1 MRHREPTWRSGGH
14 RGGRSG
20 IRGGLRVTAVA
31 ITGLLVAACGG
42 GGATA
47 APSGSGEALKVVTT
61 TTILADLV
69 AQVGGENVSV
79 SSLVPKGGEVHTFDP
94 TPSDVRRISDADLVV
109 LNGLGLDDWLAD
121 LVNDA
126 GTDAPVVKLAENLE
140 GVTYLDGGHTEEE
153 VEATDEEASGTDADE
168 VVNPHLWLN
177 AAYAAKYAERVAE
190 ALAAADPDHAADYE
204 TGLAAYA
211 KVLADLDARA
221 KDRLAAIPEANR
233 TVVSFHDAFPYFAEA
248 YGLTIDG
255 TVVDAPGQDPSAGD
269 VSALI
274 KAIKDKGIKAVFAEA
289 QFNEDLVRTIADES
303 GAVVVSDLY
312 TDSVGDA
319 PADTYAGMMEWNI
332 EQVVSALSG
341 S

>member
-1 MRHREPTWRSGGH
+1 MEHQEPTWRSGV
-14 RGGRSG
+14 RGG
-20 IRGGLRVTAVA
+20 RGGLRVTAVA
-31 ITGLLVAACGG
+31 IAGLLVAACGG
-42 GGATA
+42 VGATA
-47 APSGSGEALKVVTT
+47 APSGSGEALQVVTT

-79 SSLVPKGGEVHTFDP
+79 TSLVPKGGEVHTFDP

-109 LNGLGLDDWLAD
+109 LNGLGLDEWLAD
-121 LVNDA
+121 LVKDA
-126 GTDAPVVKLAENLE
+126 GTEAPVVELAEDLE
-140 GVTYLDGGHTEEE
+140 GVAYLEGGHDEEE
-153 VEATDEEASGTDADE
+153 GEATEEASGSHAGE
-168 VVNPHLWLN
+168 EVNPHLWLN
-177 AAYAAKYAERVAE
+177 AAYAAKYAERIAE

-204 TGLAAYA
+204 AGLAAYA

-221 KDRLAAIPEANR
+221 KDKLGAIPEANR
-233 TVVSFHDAFPYFAEA
+233 TVISFHDAFPYFAKA

-274 KAIKDKGIKAVFAEA
+274 KAIKDKGIKAIFAEA
-289 QFNEDLVRTIADES
+289 QFNDDLVRTIADES

-319 PADTYAGMMEWNI
+319 PADTYVGMMEWNI
-332 EQVVSALSG
+332 EQVASALSG